1 MENMLLQKILS
12 EIHLKINYTCTLN
25 IQMVKKKKQKTGGD
39 EILLLLLN
47 VYYSDLKNK
56 TYQ

>member
-12 EIHLKINYTCTLN
+12 AIHLKINYTCTLN
-25 IQMVKKKKQKTGGD
+25 IQMVKKRGGGD
-39 EILLLLLN
+39 EILLYLLN

>member
-12 EIHLKINYTCTLN
+12 EIHLKNKLHMYTEYTN
-25 IQMVKKKKQKTGGD
+25 GKKKKKKTGGD